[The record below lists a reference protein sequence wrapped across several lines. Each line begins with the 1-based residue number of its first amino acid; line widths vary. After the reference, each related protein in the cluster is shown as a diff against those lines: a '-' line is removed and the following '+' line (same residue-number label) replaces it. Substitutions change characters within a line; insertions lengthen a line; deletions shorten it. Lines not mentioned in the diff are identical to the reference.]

1 MATFTVIIPTYRRP
15 TDLARCFNALSLQQR
30 CPDVVRVV
38 VRDSDTLT
46 WDFLDEYAAN
56 CQITREVMLP
66 LVTTT
71 VYEPGVI
78 AAMNAAM
85 DQTDT
90 DFFAFTDDDAAP
102 HPDWVARMEAYFL
115 ADSQIVGVG
124 GRDWVYVNGE
134 LEDGTATVVGQVQWF
149 GRMIGN
155 HHIGVGGMREVDL
168 LKGVNMAY
176 RRSAVGDLRLDTNLW
191 GTGAQVHFEVAFCL
205 GLKQKGNLQGWKLIY
220 DPAIAVDHY
229 PAKRFDEDQRQSG
242 DYVFN
247 ETAYLNLVHNE
258 TYVLLRYLP
267 PLRRLVF
274 LIWAVLMGT
283 RSTFGLLQ
291 WLRFIRRD
299 GSLAHR
305 KLLVAW
311 RGRWAGIKTWWQARQ
326 KS

>member
-15 TDLARCFNALSLQQR
+15 EDLARCFSALSLQQR
-30 CPDVVRVV
+30 PPDVVRVV
-38 VRDSDTLT
+38 VRDTDTLT

-56 CQITREVMLP
+56 CQVTREEMLP
-66 LVTTT
+66 LATTT

-85 DQTDT
+85 AQTDT

-102 HPDWVARMEAYFL
+102 HPDWIARIEAYFL

-134 LEDGTATVVGQVQWF
+134 LEDGAASVVGQVQWF

-155 HHIGVGGMREVDL
+155 HHIGVGEMREVDL

-205 GLKQKGNLQGWKLIY
+205 GLKQKGKLEGWKLIY

-229 PAKRFDEDQRQSG
+229 PAKRFDEDQRQSS

-258 TYVLLRYLP
+258 TYVLLRHLP
-267 PLRRLVF
+267 PLRRFVF
-274 LIWAVLMGT
+274 LCWAVLIGT

-291 WLRFIRRD
+291 WLRFCRRD

-311 RGRWAGIKTWWQARQ
+311 HGRWAALQTWWQAQ
-326 KS
+326 